1 MDGDGWNTMLDI
13 GNGGG
18 VKILGGRIS
27 LANNA
32 MICGTNISKKQTFS
46 KRREYRFQLRF
57 GPIRILKNVRIRFI
71 FYKGDS

>member
-32 MICGTNISKKQTFS
+32 MICGTNISKK
-46 KRREYRFQLRF
+46 
-57 GPIRILKNVRIRFI
+57 
-71 FYKGDS
+71 